1 MRAKSENRGFVS
13 AAEGLCLVIIILF
26 VNIIMTFAVFLLA
39 AYAIVPIIGDVV
51 SIFSKTAQYQLVN
64 YLNEG
69 QDVVYGICSAAA
81 MFPSCMLVY
90 RLYRPRRKIF
100 LQDTS
105 GKIPTAD
112 GVRYHLKKYFVI
124 EVTEIVGV
132 AAISLVNAI
141 VTDSFN
147 TTPFYVVY
155 KYCGILL
162 GLPIAAAVMCAVQLA
177 AILSSQNHWRADYFC
192 DEE

>member
-90 RLYRPRRKIF
+90 R
-100 LQDTS
+100 
-105 GKIPTAD
+105 
-112 GVRYHLKKYFVI
+112 
-124 EVTEIVGV
+124 
-132 AAISLVNAI
+132 
-141 VTDSFN
+141 
-147 TTPFYVVY
+147 
-155 KYCGILL
+155 
-162 GLPIAAAVMCAVQLA
+162 
-177 AILSSQNHWRADYFC
+177 
-192 DEE
+192 